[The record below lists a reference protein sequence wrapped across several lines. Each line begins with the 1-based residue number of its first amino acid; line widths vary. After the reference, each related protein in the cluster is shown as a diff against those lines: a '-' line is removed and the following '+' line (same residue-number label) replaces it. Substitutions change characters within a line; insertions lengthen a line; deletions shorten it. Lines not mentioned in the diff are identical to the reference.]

1 MGDILSNWAANAALD
16 VVLPKNAF
24 LGLHQSDPTPAANT
38 GSEVGGGGYER
49 QPIKFADAGNRV
61 KVSISAQTFPGMPA
75 CTVKYL
81 AVWTAVGG
89 GHMTFA
95 KELDDPIEVEESGQF
110 LVAAGD
116 IAMSF

>member
-1 MGDILSNWAANAALD
+1 MADILSNWAANAALG
-16 VVLPKNAF
+16 VILPKNAF
-24 LGLHQSDPTPAANT
+24 LALHQSDPTPAANT

-49 QPIKFADAGNRV
+49 QPIGFADSGNRSR
-61 KVSISAQTFPGMPA
+61 VSISAQVFPGMPA
-75 CTVKYL
+75 CVVTHL
-81 AVWTAVGG
+81 AVWTAIGG

-95 KELDDPIEVEESGQF
+95 KQLATPISVLESGQF